1 MFQPNEQLYT
11 ALGIEAAKLHAVEYA
26 DRFSVWT
33 RNDVCYCCCWC
44 FMFHSTL
51 HLYELVWSRKDHNR
65 SNTFILALFNNH
77 RLTRFEAFFF
87 FIVLIRILLW
97 FVYFFGYSFMPLRY
111 NEPYR
116 RITAQSLTPIYCMY
130 MVQKQ
135 IRLHVW
141 LYLYKSRIVY
151 LLDWVT
157 SRRSLT
163 ARRHSDTSTRPHKFV
178 RCTWIAA
185 ASK

>member
-65 SNTFILALFNNH
+65 SNTFILTLFNNH

-87 FIVLIRILLW
+87 SSYLYVYCFGSFIFLAIHLCLFDTTSRIAVLPRNHSHQFIVCIWYTLACVTIPLQIPYSILIGL
-97 FVYFFGYSFMPLRY
+97 
-111 NEPYR
+111 
-116 RITAQSLTPIYCMY
+116 
-130 MVQKQ
+130 
-135 IRLHVW
+135 
-141 LYLYKSRIVY
+141 
-151 LLDWVT
+151 
-157 SRRSLT
+157 
-163 ARRHSDTSTRPHKFV
+163 SDEQAFAYGSAT
-178 RCTWIAA
+178 
-185 ASK
+185 